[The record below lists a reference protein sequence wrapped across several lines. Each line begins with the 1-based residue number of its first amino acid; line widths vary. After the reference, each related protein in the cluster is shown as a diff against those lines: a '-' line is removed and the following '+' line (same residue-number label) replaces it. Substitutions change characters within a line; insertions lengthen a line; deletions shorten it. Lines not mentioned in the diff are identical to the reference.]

1 MAQEIVLIINVV
13 GVAAACRV
21 RILMALAAVRQPFH
35 GCGGWQVEARPTE
48 ELRAGRSFHCGV
60 IDEGTRSTREV
71 LKMPYTSIY
80 QLFPPPYESYSQ

>member
-1 MAQEIVLIINVV
+1 MIINVV

-60 IDEGTRSTREV
+60 IDEGTHSTRV
-71 LKMPYTSIY
+71 RRRSSFT
-80 QLFPPPYESYSQ
+80 